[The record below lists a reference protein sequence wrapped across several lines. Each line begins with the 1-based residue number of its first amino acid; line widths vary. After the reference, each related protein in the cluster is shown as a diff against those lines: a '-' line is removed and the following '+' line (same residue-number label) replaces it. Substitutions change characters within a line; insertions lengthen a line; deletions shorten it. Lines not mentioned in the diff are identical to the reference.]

1 MTREYPSVP
10 HLAVATAVF
19 QGDRVLA
26 VQRRNPPAE
35 NTWALPGG
43 SVQLGE
49 TVFEAVIRETLEE
62 TGIQVRPVRFL
73 TAVDAIYRDASNRV
87 RFHYTILYVLAEYM
101 SGQPMPQDDALEA
114 RWLTIQELHALPFE
128 RNTLRIIEEIV
139 ELQGI

>member
-1 MTREYPSVP
+1 
-10 HLAVATAVF
+10 
-19 QGDRVLA
+19 
-26 VQRRNPPAE
+26 
-35 NTWALPGG
+35 
-43 SVQLGE
+43 
-49 TVFEAVIRETLEE
+49 
-62 TGIQVRPVRFL
+62 VRFL

-87 RFHYTILYVLAEYM
+87 RFHYTILYVLAEYL